1 MKTIFIANVDALH
14 ATKLVQNEYTRPLCP
29 VPFCGNSIGRGVEL
43 AAKRDDA
50 FGVPVHLHGQT
61 RPGVDPRQPV
71 RAPIMSKSRDQYKK

>member
-1 MKTIFIANVDALH
+1 MQTIFIANVDALH

-50 FGVPVHLHGQT
+50 FGVPVHLHGKQGRVWT
-61 RPGVDPRQPV
+61 RV
-71 RAPIMSKSRDQYKK
+71 SH